1 MTGGWS
7 KRAATALALACVLA
21 LFGAVASAA
30 ADVSVSY
37 QPDTLC
43 VHSLQQF
50 TTVLT
55 IDREGSGFNGYEAV
69 VRFDPAKLSVV
80 AVREVPASQG
90 GLMKGMCGNTWWRTR
105 IEEGSIFLS
114 HVTLCGPDSIVG
126 PGPLSSITWQALADA
141 SVAEVW
147 FEYIEFYYA
156 GRTIPS
162 VSHDATVITTPVCPA
177 TGSCCLL
184 DSSCQVLVP
193 EECDAFGGVFL
204 HFLEGCTPDPCA
216 AMAGNEVGGR
226 IPELRIAPNPS
237 VNIFEFSYV
246 GEESGPV
253 VIEIFDSLGR
263 AVFRGTNSV
272 GEGAASS
279 ALGSR
284 EAGSIIW
291 HPADRSGRRLSPG
304 AYFARISVQGRSFT
318 RRLILAQ

>member
-1 MTGGWS
+1 MTGGRN
-7 KRAATALALACVLA
+7 KRAATALALVCVLA

-30 ADVSVSY
+30 ADISVSY
-37 QPDTLC
+37 QPDTVC
-43 VHSLQQF
+43 VHALEEF

-55 IDREGSGFNGYEAV
+55 IDREGSGFNAYEAV
-69 VRFDPAKLSVV
+69 VRFDSTKLSVV
-80 AVREVPASQG
+80 AVLEVPANQG
-90 GLMKGMCGNTWWRTR
+90 GLMQGMCGNTWWYTK
-105 IEEGSIFLS
+105 IGQDSVFIS

-147 FEYIEFYYA
+147 FEYIEFYYST
-156 GRTIPS
+156 TIPS

-184 DSSCQVLVP
+184 DGSCQVLVP
-193 EECDAFGGVFL
+193 EECEAFGGVFL
-204 HFLEGCTPDPCA
+204 HFLEGCAPDPCVS
-216 AMAGNEVGGR
+216 MAGSEVGGR

-237 VNIFEFSYV
+237 ASVFEFSYA
-246 GEESGPV
+246 GEEPGPV
-253 VIEIFDSLGR
+253 VIEIFDSQGR
-263 AVFRGTNSV
+263 AVFRSTNSV